1 MGIFKFFR
9 KFKDVFHRVKDKVI
23 NVGGKAIGK
32 FVSPVVNIVKKATGF
47 IDKTPLGPILSKMTG
62 GIYDTAK
69 KVISYL
75 PDGTVKDNAS
85 KFADKAKETAGS
97 AIGRVERI
105 QEKAKEW
112 VDRGRKIKG
121 TFVHGL
127 RNNLGNGGANNTT
140 NVPAKGPANGIKM
153 SFGFDGANM

>member
-1 MGIFKFFR
+1 MGIFKFFDR
-9 KFKDVFHRVKDKVI
+9 FKDTFHRVKGRI
-23 NVGGKAIGK
+23 GNTMGK
-32 FVSPVVNIVKKATGF
+32 FINKYAGPVVNIVKKATGF

-69 KVISYL
+69 KVINFL

-97 AIGRVERI
+97 AISRVERI

-127 RNNLGNGGANNTT
+127 KN
-140 NVPAKGPANGIKM
+140 GPANGIKM